1 MLALMIAIALIAP
14 IVPKGGLP
22 CVFSFIVYGSVGSSA
37 WPLVR

>member
-14 IVPKGGLP
+14 KGGLP
-22 CVFSFIVYGSVGSSA
+22 CVFSFNVYGSVGSSA